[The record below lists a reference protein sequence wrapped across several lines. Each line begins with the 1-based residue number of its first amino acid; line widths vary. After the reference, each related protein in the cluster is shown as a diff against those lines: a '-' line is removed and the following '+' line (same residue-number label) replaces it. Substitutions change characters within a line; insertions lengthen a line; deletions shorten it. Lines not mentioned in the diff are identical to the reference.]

1 MESIM
6 RPQQKKGK
14 KTLQDCKL
22 KGMVL
27 RAVAAGGNNC
37 TSRQIF
43 NQIEYKN
50 YNSLRVS
57 INRYVRQGYLKKH
70 GHKKPFYYSL
80 SKKGMEHAKDPL
92 ILKKKRNFLYWK
104 HVSQILGNEE
114 EFMHGVSKFIQHDPE
129 FALREICKS
138 PYFRGDSTFH
148 GFYKKIIDER
158 EREIYFLRELIHE
171 LGYRF

>member
-1 MESIM
+1 MKTTKN
-6 RPQQKKGK
+6 QTGK
-14 KTLQDCKL
+14 KTLKDCTL

-27 RAVAAGGNNC
+27 RAVASGGNNC

-57 INRYVRQGYLKKH
+57 INRYVKQGYLKKH
-70 GHKKPFYYSL
+70 EDKKPYYYSL
-80 SKKGMEHAKDPL
+80 TKKGMEHAKDPL

-104 HVSQILGNEE
+104 HVSQILANEK
-114 EFMHGVSKFIQHDPE
+114 EFMHGVMKFIQHDPE

-148 GFYKKIIDER
+148 GMYKKMLDEQN
-158 EREIYFLRELIHE
+158 REIRDLGEILHR
-171 LGYRF
+171 LGY